1 VKPPS
6 PLLGFNNNVR
16 HKGRVFHIQT
26 EDSGVRHPH
35 IITHLFADGGRI
47 LKTTK
52 TSYAEFLD
60 TANMGEVVRQMMQD
74 QHKAMFMA
82 LRDGQFD
89 HLVEELP
96 SRGSGPGQRAPAA
109 AAAPPATSAAP
120 AVSGP
125 SAIGAAMTGAP
136 ATVSGGSPALGPSVI
151 GAPPASSGAGAI
163 GAIASASPAAV
174 SAQPSATSAASLAS
188 TGPLSTRDVRGA
200 LSREPASG
208 PPPLP
213 LVNPLGHAPT
223 MPSVPAVQPRVAPEI
238 SVPPSVAQPPVAPLR
253 APAASPTV
261 ASAVSIP
268 TAPPIAIF
276 PSVPPVPGASSPP
289 LSGSP
294 QAPSQAPLR
303 APSMGPQAAPVARAP
318 ASPPPPA
325 PAALVS
331 RPTPTRMASARPRLD
346 IDPAAIHRAPEL
358 EHSSTLASVV
368 EATVEGGTGIDLDTL
383 ERAAAEAETPLFQ
396 QIRDL
401 PPPPAAVIGART
413 PSASPGGYSSVAPP
427 LPPASA
433 PPSTRGRYAPSRP
446 SSIFASVRPQEGASI
461 FGEDLIS
468 EKSLDEVILSYLAED
483 LDGEKK

>member
-47 LKTTK
+47 LKTQK
-52 TSYAEFLD
+52 TSYAEFID
-60 TANMGEVVRQMMQD
+60 AANMGEVVRQMMQE

-96 SRGSGPGQRAPAA
+96 ARGGVR
-109 AAAPPATSAAP
+109 AAPSTTGMPANSGATAASAAP
-120 AVSGP
+120 KSP
-125 SAIGAAMTGAP
+125 KE
-136 ATVSGGSPALGPSVI
+136 PAL
-151 GAPPASSGAGAI
+151 
-163 GAIASASPAAV
+163 
-174 SAQPSATSAASLAS
+174 
-188 TGPLSTRDVRGA
+188 
-200 LSREPASG
+200 G

-213 LVNPLGHAPT
+213 IVNPLGSAPT
-223 MPSVPAVQPRVAPEI
+223 MPSVPAVSPAMQARMI
-238 SVPPSVAQPPVAPLR
+238 PVTQEA
-253 APAASPTV
+253 
-261 ASAVSIP
+261 
-268 TAPPIAIF
+268 APPIAVHVPVAPVVVPPPPPPVAATMPSGPTPTASAPIAPPPLPAVPAVSSF
-276 PSVPPVPGASSPP
+276 PSVPP
-289 LSGSP
+289 
-294 QAPSQAPLR
+294 APHAVR
-303 APSMGPQAAPVARAP
+303 APVATAP
-318 ASPPPPA
+318 HAAPNLHA
-325 PAALVS
+325 PAAPAVHIA
-331 RPTPTRMASARPRLD
+331 RPTPTRVASARPRLD
-346 IDPAAIHRAPEL
+346 IDPAAIHRAPEPNFPAL
-358 EHSSTLASVV
+358 SGTLASVV
-368 EATVEGGTGIDLDTL
+368 EASVEAAPGIDLDTL

-401 PPPPAAVIGART
+401 PPPPAAVVGSGSRPPA
-413 PSASPGGYSSVAPP
+413 ASPGGYSSVSAPA
-427 LPPASA
+427 PASTG

-483 LDGEKK
+483 LDGPGEKK